1 MIAVGAKRP
10 PVCPDPSVV
19 AHDKDVEMIRI
30 TGDDRRW
37 SLLGEDTSGQVVGIV
52 GNREPAVP
60 MIAVGAKRPPVC
72 PDPSIVAH
80 DKDVEMI
87 RITGDDR
94 RWSLLGE
101 NTPGQVVGIV
111 GNREPAVPII
121 AVGAKRPPV
130 CPDPS
135 IVTHNK
141 DVEMIRITGDDR
153 RWSSAWR
160 RYSWSGRWDRR

>member
-10 PVCPDPSVV
+10 PVCPDPSIV

-72 PDPSIVAH
+72 PDPSDRCPRQRCRDDPH
-80 DKDVEMI
+80 HGRRSQVEF
-87 RITGDDR
+87 
-94 RWSLLGE
+94 
-101 NTPGQVVGIV
+101 
-111 GNREPAVPII
+111 
-121 AVGAKRPPV
+121 
-130 CPDPS
+130 
-135 IVTHNK
+135 
-141 DVEMIRITGDDR
+141 
-153 RWSSAWR
+153 AWR
-160 RYSWSGRWDRR
+160 KYSWSGRWDRR